1 MKDSIQRLVLLAS
14 LVSPISLV
22 LADVEVFSA
31 SHILLANVPDNAVVV
46 ELDALAGL
54 DELFSFNLPADQ
66 EQAALMA
73 RQRMQTQEWALMRE
87 RYEHA
92 AMAVA
97 RAWLLGVEK
106 LPAVVMDG
114 RVVYGEPD
122 VAAAVTLLEEALSN
136 VE

>member
-1 MKDSIQRLVLLAS
+1 MKGSIQRLVLLAS
-14 LVSPISLV
+14 LVLPVSPV

-54 DELFSFNLPADQ
+54 DELFSFNLPADP

-73 RQRMQTQEWALMRE
+73 RQRMQTQEWTLMRE

-92 AMAVA
+92 ATAVA

-122 VAAAVTLLEEALSN
+122 VAEAVTLLEEALSN